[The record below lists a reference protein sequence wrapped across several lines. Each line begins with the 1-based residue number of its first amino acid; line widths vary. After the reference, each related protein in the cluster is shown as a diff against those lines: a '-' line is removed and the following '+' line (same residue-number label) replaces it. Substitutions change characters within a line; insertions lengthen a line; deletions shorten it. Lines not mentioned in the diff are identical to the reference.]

1 MTHTEPRSSVSS
13 LPEYCRNRPPRSW
26 FVTRHGCHFVK
37 QRLCLATQT
46 TIELVRTERPATPK
60 SPERH
65 LDDPAQIEPGGRT
78 LLDVNE
84 DTRSLAFAHHAHD
97 VVSGSELFPS
107 IGLSRSNAS
116 APTAVFKLAVVF
128 SRSVQQRSA
137 VACRGTRQRSR
148 SFAVGQFACDSCS
161 LVKEVAA
168 AAVPRTRRRV
178 PKRGTSHCVPFN
190 ISCLAIAPS

>member
-1 MTHTEPRSSVSS
+1 MDSMTHTEPRSSVSS

-26 FVTRHGCHFVK
+26 FITRHGCHFVK

-46 TIELVRTERPATPK
+46 TIELVRTERPRPQ
-60 SPERH
+60 SHPNDI
-65 LDDPAQIEPGGRT
+65 DDPAQIEPGGRT

-107 IGLSRSNAS
+107 IVLSRSNAS

-128 SRSVQQRSA
+128 SRSVQQGSGCRVSRYASA
-137 VACRGTRQRSR
+137 IQNVR
-148 SFAVGQFACDSCS
+148 
-161 LVKEVAA
+161 
-168 AAVPRTRRRV
+168 
-178 PKRGTSHCVPFN
+178 
-190 ISCLAIAPS
+190 

>member
-97 VVSGSELFPS
+97 VVAGSELFPS
-107 IGLSRSNAS
+107 IVLSRSNAS

-128 SRSVQQRSA
+128 SRRVQQGSGCRVSRYASAIQIVRRWTVRLRFVFSRERSGSSGSPKNETA
-137 VACRGTRQRSR
+137 SSQTRNKPLC
-148 SFAVGQFACDSCS
+148 A
-161 LVKEVAA
+161 L
-168 AAVPRTRRRV
+168 
-178 PKRGTSHCVPFN
+178 
-190 ISCLAIAPS
+190 

>member
-13 LPEYCRNRPPRSW
+13 LPEHCRNRPPRSW

-137 VACRGTRQRSR
+137 VACRGMHQGSR
-148 SFAVGQFACDSCS
+148 SFAVGQFACDACS
-161 LVKEVAA
+161 PVEQVAA

-178 PKRGTSHCVPFN
+178 PKRGTSYRMPFN
-190 ISCLAIAPS
+190 INCIAITA

>member
-13 LPEYCRNRPPRSW
+13 LPEHCGNRPPRSW
-26 FVTRHGCHFVK
+26 FVTRHGSHFVK

-84 DTRSLAFAHHAHD
+84 DTRSLAFAHHADD

-107 IGLSRSNAS
+107 VVLSRSNAS

-148 SFAVGQFACDSCS
+148 SFAVGQFTCDWCSGSPKNETACSQ
-161 LVKEVAA
+161 
-168 AAVPRTRRRV
+168 TRNK
-178 PKRGTSHCVPFN
+178 PLCA
-190 ISCLAIAPS
+190 L

>member
-1 MTHTEPRSSVSS
+1 
-13 LPEYCRNRPPRSW
+13 LPFCEAETLSGNTNDDRVGADR
-26 FVTRHGCHFVK
+26 K
-37 QRLCLATQT
+37 A
-46 TIELVRTERPATPK
+46 ATPK

-178 PKRGTSHCVPFN
+178 PKRGTSHCVRFN
-190 ISCLAIAPS
+190 ISCLAIGPWWV